1 MQDYRQASLSEQDRA
16 MLDYAHKLTRTPWEV
31 QEEDVERLRQ
41 VGFGDRQIANINGV
55 TAYYN
60 FINRVAQGLGVEIED
75 SNWSDERGA

>member
-1 MQDYRQASLSEQDRA
+1 
-16 MLDYAHKLTRTPWEV
+16 MLDYAYKLTRSSWEI

-41 VGFGDRQIANINGV
+41 AGFGDRQIANINGV